1 MAENYLFFAKNGDN
15 DADKDAIMFPRSRF
29 LGAVS
34 TAVTTLEFFFQDRE
48 GAGPGNDDVSCT
60 ITSGAH
66 KTVCDKFAELANG
79 NRNNTNNF
87 TVIRDLNDNLPSNE
101 GAISATGISEISAM
115 TITTG

>member
-1 MAENYLFFAKNGDN
+1 MAENYLFFAKDGDN

-34 TAVTTLEFFFQDRE
+34 TVVTTLEFFFEDRE
-48 GAGPGNDDVSCT
+48 GAGPGNDDISCT
-60 ITSGAH
+60 ITSGKH

-87 TVIRDLNDNLPSNE
+87 TVIKDLNGGLPSNE
-101 GAISATGISEISAM
+101 GAISATGISEISAIA
-115 TITTG
+115 ITTG

>member
-1 MAENYLFFAKNGDN
+1 MAENYLYFAVDGNN

-34 TAVTTLEFFFQDRE
+34 MAATTLQLVFEDRE

-60 ITSGAH
+60 IDSGTH
-66 KTVCDKFAELANG
+66 QTVLDKFAELANG

-87 TVIRDLNDNLPSNE
+87 TVIKDLNDGLPSNE
-101 GAISATGISEISAM
+101 GPISASGISEISAIA
-115 TITTG
+115 ITTG

>member
-1 MAENYLFFAKNGDN
+1 MNSENYLFFAVAGDSDAN
-15 DADKDAIMFPRSRF
+15 DDAVMFPRSRF

-34 TAVTTLEFFFQDRE
+34 TAATTLEFFFKDGDSE
-48 GAGPGNDDVSCT
+48 SGNDDVSCT

-87 TVIRDLNDNLPSNE
+87 TVIKDLNDNLPSNE
-101 GAISATGISEISAM
+101 GPISSSGISEISAM
-115 TITTG
+115 TITTD

>member
-1 MAENYLFFAKNGDN
+1 MAENYLYFAVDGNN

-34 TAVTTLEFFFQDRE
+34 TAATTLEFFFEDRE
-48 GAGPGNDDVSCT
+48 GAAENDDVSCT
-60 ITSGAH
+60 ITSGEH

>member
-1 MAENYLFFAKNGDN
+1 MAENYLYFAVDGDN
-15 DADKDAIMFPRSRF
+15 DADKDAVMFPRSRF

-34 TAVTTLEFFFQDRE
+34 TAATTLEFFFQDRE
-48 GAGPGNDDVSCT
+48 GAAANDDVSCT
-60 ITSGAH
+60 ITSGEH

-87 TVIRDLNDNLPSNE
+87 TVIKDLNDDLPSNE
-101 GAISATGISEISAM
+101 GAISATGISEISAI